1 MRYSRFS
8 SSAGLIPTS
17 TDSVHGAGHLCLT
30 ERFDYRCSIHTATQI
45 YFHCTIIMPRLSS
58 TIAVAIIAFTAIGA
72 VDASSL
78 TTSDERVY
86 SRHFARHHPAPRA
99 SNKHDV
105 AIAGLETIGKTAVA
119 GAELQGAS
127 TSEPQRRDE
136 VHEIRDAVIS
146 KPNESGFI
154 PPPEDVGFHSLHRR
168 HLGKAVK
175 FLEHAGKAT
184 EGAAV
189 VGTATEDAKDSN
201 EGRSL
206 VRSDDHESG
215 KSSSSF
221 AYRKDACLSFCVV
234 SLGKRR
240 KSKKAKSTQAKHE
253 EPKPEPKHEEPKH
266 EEPKQEEPKHEEPK
280 PANEGTNKHDVAVAG
295 FQAAGEAAVALAG
308 AQGSSASTPD
318 TSAP

>member
-1 MRYSRFS
+1 
-8 SSAGLIPTS
+8 
-17 TDSVHGAGHLCLT
+17 
-30 ERFDYRCSIHTATQI
+30 
-45 YFHCTIIMPRLSS
+45 MPRLSS

-105 AIAGLETIGKTAVA
+105 AVAGLETIGKTAVA

-206 VRSDDHESG
+206 VRSNDHES
-215 KSSSSF
+215 
-221 AYRKDACLSFCVV
+221 V

-240 KSKKAKSTQAKHE
+240 KSKKTKSTQAKHE